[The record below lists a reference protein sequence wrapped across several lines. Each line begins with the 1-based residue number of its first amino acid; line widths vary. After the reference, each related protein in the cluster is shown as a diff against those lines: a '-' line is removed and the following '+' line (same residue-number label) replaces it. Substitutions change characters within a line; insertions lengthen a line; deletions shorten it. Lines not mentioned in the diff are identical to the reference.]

1 MKTLKKKVFCTLL
14 TGFMILLMAAP
25 FRAAESI
32 LHTMPKKQ
40 TLEYCK
46 NDPYTNLILPCK
58 GAKKVSVKSK
68 NKKVLDAVVKMS
80 NGERRVVFFPHKYGT
95 AKVKLSYKLNGK
107 EYKRTIT
114 VKVVKYKQKV
124 ASLKV
129 GSKNLASAI
138 KKTSY
143 GKAGACS
150 GEITWKPKSGYTIT
164 FVGIDSGSGYFIGV
178 KEGQNVSLK
187 KNDQVLVKISKGEES
202 WDVVIVV
209 K

>member
-1 MKTLKKKVFCTLL
+1 MKTLRKKVFCALL
-14 TGFMILLMAAP
+14 TGFMLLLMAVP

-40 TLEYCK
+40 TLEYSK

-58 GAKKVSVKSK
+58 GAKKVVVKSK
-68 NKKVLDAVVKMS
+68 NKKVLDAVAKTS
-80 NGERRVVFFPHKYGT
+80 NGERRVVFFPHKFGT
-95 AKVKLSYKLNGK
+95 AKVKLAYTLNGK
-107 EYKRTIT
+107 RYQRTIT
-114 VKVVKYKQKV
+114 VNVVKYKQKV

-138 KKTSY
+138 RKTSY
-143 GKAGACS
+143 GKTGACS
-150 GEITWKPKSGYTIT
+150 GKITWKPKSGYEIT
-164 FVGIDSGSGYFIGV
+164 FVGINSSSGYFIGV
-178 KEGQNVSLK
+178 KEGQDVSLK